1 VIASKIEVIKNAG
14 GEMQSRRYRHDVR
27 GFLSGSSQSDIT
39 LAMNGLISALA
50 VPYQNFIFYQD
61 DGSPSATTLMNG
73 PSLSG
78 VTVVEGPNFVES
90 TGAEY
95 ATQREFTFAVEA
107 EYALSG
113 TVGLLL
119 MFHEQLDFKGGG
131 PRFVHREAVVG
142 PSQKQRVREQTTY
155 FVTQSGEAVG
165 YKSVPSIPPPIWPD
179 SLVDA
184 PDTMIRSP
192 MKKGKGFEGYPVSW
206 MYRFASSTPLSGVPH
221 AWE

>member
-1 VIASKIEVIKNAG
+1 VYWIYGSYTGDSNASVIASKIEVIKNAG

-131 PRFVHREAVVG
+131 PRLVHHRSKG
-142 PSQKQRVREQTTY
+142 SGSRRLILSPSRAKRSATSRCRRFRLRSGQTRLLTLR
-155 FVTQSGEAVG
+155 T
-165 YKSVPSIPPPIWPD
+165 
-179 SLVDA
+179 
-184 PDTMIRSP
+184 R
-192 MKKGKGFEGYPVSW
+192 
-206 MYRFASSTPLSGVPH
+206 
-221 AWE
+221 